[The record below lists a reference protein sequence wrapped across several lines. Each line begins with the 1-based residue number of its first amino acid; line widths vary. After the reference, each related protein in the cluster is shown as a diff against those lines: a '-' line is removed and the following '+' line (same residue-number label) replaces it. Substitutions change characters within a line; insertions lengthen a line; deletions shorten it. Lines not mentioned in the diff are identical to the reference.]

1 MQVGRQGGLPAGD
14 PFGEHRLGQSR
25 GDERAVYDLPQGEAG
40 FETRHHF
47 VLHEVFHFERHARQ
61 RDHDTAVAFEPHP
74 RRCAVGVEQHR
85 AAGGNERLSPVEVV
99 VGDAPAFEHP
109 AHVPGDPFVAHQF
122 AAEQLGERTFG
133 DVVLRGTE
141 AAGEDRHV
149 AAVHGAAERGD
160 DGVAVVADRFLFG
173 DDDARRV
180 EVAGDGCGVGVDD
193 LSDEDFVADGDDRG
207 FHGAY
212 QFSAAFFS
220 SSARQISRT

>member
-1 MQVGRQGGLPAGD
+1 M
-14 PFGEHRLGQSR
+14 
-25 GDERAVYDLPQGEAG
+25 
-40 FETRHHF
+40 
-47 VLHEVFHFERHARQ
+47 
-61 RDHDTAVAFEPHP
+61 
-74 RRCAVGVEQHR
+74 
-85 AAGGNERLSPVEVV
+85 
-99 VGDAPAFEHP
+99 
-109 AHVPGDPFVAHQF
+109 PGDPFVAHQF

-160 DGVAVVADRFLFG
+160 DGVAVVADPIPFS
-173 DDDARRV
+173 ATTMPRRV